1 MFILYAI
8 PVGLVAGWL
17 LGGRLDNLGAVTV
30 RLGPLAIAAL
40 LVQVALFAPP
50 AAALPDGLA
59 RAIYVGSTAA
69 VLVVVLANLRLAGVP
84 LIALGAAANLAAILA
99 NGGAM
104 PADPGALAAAGIS
117 LEGPS
122 NSIRTAEPA
131 LRPLTDVFA
140 IPSGVPLAN
149 VFSVG
154 DVLIGLGLAIAIA
167 AAMRPRR
174 TPAGVPQRS
183 S

>member
-8 PVGLVAGWL
+8 PVGVAIGWL
-17 LGGRLDNLGAVTV
+17 LRGRLENLSAIRV

-50 AAALPDGLA
+50 AGGLPDAVA

-69 VLVVVLANLRLAGVP
+69 VLVVVIANLRLTAVP
-84 LIALGAAANLAAILA
+84 LIALGAIANLAAIVA

-104 PADPGALAAAGIS
+104 PADPDALAVAGIS
-117 LEGPS
+117 LASPS

-131 LRPLTDVFA
+131 LRPLTDIFA
-140 IPSGVPLAN
+140 IPSAVPLAN
-149 VFSVG
+149 VFSIG
-154 DVLIGLGLAIAIA
+154 DVLIGLGLAMAIA
-167 AAMRPRR
+167 AAMRSVQAA
-174 TPAGVPQRS
+174 PADHQRS